1 MDAKELWLKVGIK
14 SHMLTLCWGEYRI
27 EADATLDR
35 RAKEVASFLHRPLPR
50 PPIGSRYYLQKS
62 LKPRSQSVRTG
73 QAIKQAVETSVLAAS
88 NNDYL
93 LAYHN
98 ITAEAMFSHLQSE
111 GIAISQ
117 NTYNTLRE
125 GRYWN
130 IGLVIISALALFWG
144 EPLSRFLTQ
153 DYAHLK
159 LKPIKSEPPKNLM
172 PRGSINANHLRTI
185 YNLSGNPCL

>member
-1 MDAKELWLKVGIK
+1 MNAEELWLHVGIK

-27 EADATLDR
+27 QADATLDR
-35 RAKEVASFLHRPLPR
+35 RAKEVASYLHRPLPR
-50 PPIGSRYYLQKS
+50 PPIGSRYYYQKS
-62 LKPRSQSVRTG
+62 LKPRSQSVTTG

-98 ITAEAMFSHLQSE
+98 ITAEAMFSHLQSQ

-125 GRYWN
+125 GRYYN
-130 IGLVIISALALFWG
+130 IGLVILSAMALFWG
-144 EPLSRFLTQ
+144 EPLARFLTQ

-159 LKPIKSEPPKNLM
+159 LKPLKAQPPKNLA

-185 YNLSGNPCL
+185 YNLSGNPCY